1 MMTSHPAASPWKL
14 FAELRT
20 ESQSV
25 RRRRMLIQ
33 ASFDWQLYNP
43 RFSSQ
48 QFKRYSTAQFR
59 TNAFLTII
67 KTCLRKQNLGNAA
80 LRKAVSTSMMAMRSF
95 STIETTLEILSTS
108 WFRWCQISP
117 AHCTS
122 PWILY
127 LAPWRS
133 QRRRP

>member
-1 MMTSHPAASPWKL
+1 MH
-14 FAELRT
+14 
-20 ESQSV
+20 
-25 RRRRMLIQ
+25 
-33 ASFDWQLYNP
+33 
-43 RFSSQ
+43 
-48 QFKRYSTAQFR
+48 
-59 TNAFLTII
+59 AFLTIMI
-67 KTCLRKQNLGNAA
+67 TCLQKQNLENAA

-108 WFRWCQISP
+108 WFRWCQNSP
-117 AHCTS
+117 ARYTP